1 MKKEL
6 LMVCAALALV
16 GCDQADR
23 GGMGSDTTVD
33 TSTPSTSTNYDSRT
47 SGRGS
52 SSTLTN
58 TNRSDQLPQGSAP
71 QSSGTQQGSQGSQ
84 QQPTPQPQQPQSTP

>member
-6 LMVCAALALV
+6 LMVCAVVALV
-16 GCDQADR
+16 GCDKSDR

-33 TSTPSTSTNYDSRT
+33 TSTPRSTNYDSRT
-47 SGRGS
+47 SGSG

-58 TNRSDQLPQGSAP
+58 TNRLDRPQGSAP
-71 QSSGTQQGSQGSQ
+71 QQGGTQQGSQPQ
-84 QQPTPQPQQPQSTP
+84 TTPPQQPQTTP